1 MTVTD
6 NYGVQSVSIPQT
18 SDIAVSKNNS
28 NTEIT
33 GTALM

>member
-18 SDIAVSKNNS
+18 SDIAVSK
-28 NTEIT
+28 IT
-33 GTALM
+33 AIQK